1 MNASLKAQLTKA
13 VCVVTGAAALC
24 VGLGALQI
32 NVIEALHLEA
42 FELMIRYAVG
52 LAGLTSLVMFLKTC
66 SKGKC

>member
-1 MNASLKAQLTKA
+1 MNASVKAQLTKGLWL
-13 VCVVTGAAALC
+13 VTGVTALC

-42 FELMIRYAVG
+42 FEQMLRYAVG
-52 LAGLTSLVMFLKTC
+52 LAGVTSLVMFLKTC